1 MSTNTADNG
10 PQMNSRLAV
19 LEVLTPG
26 VEVTDAE
33 LVAAIPQLHRGKVI
47 PARIALARKGQVEL
61 AGKNEK
67 GHNVWRLTPE
77 ERVEEAKEAAAE
89 RKLSDTE
96 KIKKKKAEDQA
107 QVVAALLE
115 DPAVNR
121 ILREQNENAAA
132 MRRARARAQESNRE
146 SESERRER
154 KRKLKQ
160 AEREQAANLE
170 FLKVRDILRDGVG
183 GLISIR
189 EFLDAELQRV
199 EAGEELKISAQ
210 RWESALVNVKE
221 VLALAGAL
229 WHDATVASGEHPQH
243 CPLCNSRIARDPNA
257 LEEGYLDGEVVEEV
271 DDVELVN

>member
-1 MSTNTADNG
+1 MSDETKINHTI

-19 LEVLTPG
+19 LEVLTSG
-26 VEVTDAE
+26 VEVTDAQM
-33 LVAAIPQLHRGKVI
+33 VARLPHLHRGKVI

-61 AGKNEK
+61 SGKDEK
-67 GHNVWRLTPE
+67 GHNLWRLTPE
-77 ERVEEAKEAAAE
+77 YRVEEAKAAAAQ

-115 DPAVNR
+115 DAEVNR

-132 MRRARARAQESNRE
+132 MRRARARAEESNRE
-146 SESERRER
+146 SEADRRER

-170 FLKVRDILRDGVG
+170 FLKVRDILRDSVG

-189 EFLDAELQRV
+189 EFLDAELQRI
-199 EAGEELKISAQ
+199 EDGEKMRISAQ
-210 RWESALVNVKE
+210 RWETALVNVME
-221 VLALAGAL
+221 VLQLAGAL

-243 CPLCNSRIARDPNA
+243 CPLCNSRIARDPNT
-257 LEEGYLDGEVVEEV
+257 LDEGYLDAEVVEV
-271 DDVELVN
+271 VELVE